1 MPAKSK
7 IGRIAKKGVII
18 LRKIKKLSLAILT
31 VILSL
36 IVADFLLGVAAFVS
50 PRVNEVLSVVPR
62 HVPDKRLKHR
72 PNPAYPDHDENGFR
86 NPKVPETAQ
95 VVALGDS
102 QTYGNGAK
110 AEQAWPKVLEKL
122 SGRTVYNMAF
132 GGYGPVQ
139 SLMLWDQ
146 AVALKPEIII
156 EGLYSG
162 NDLYDSYQMIHLSGN
177 MPELMPDEESV
188 METISQ
194 AEKSAPVGQRLSK
207 AGRSEKKISAF
218 KKFRKSIKPWFT
230 EHSNLYGLY
239 WRAKYELSH
248 IGEKDDED
256 RWQSAKASADKHP
269 EKTQAFSSKL
279 SRTVF
284 KSAYRLTAL
293 NLDDPTIREGQ
304 RIILEVI
311 RRMDQLASRDGIR
324 FIVLLIPTKELV
336 FSEQAKGITAS
347 SYQALVENERQFWK
361 EVKLYLDEHSI
372 EYMDSLQSLQAQ
384 LETNSQPY
392 RVTGDG
398 HPREHGYRAIAH
410 AIHSYLALDPQQEL
424 K

>member
-1 MPAKSK
+1 M
-7 IGRIAKKGVII
+7 
-18 LRKIKKLSLAILT
+18 RKIKKLSLAILT

-36 IVADFLLGVAAFVS
+36 VVADFLLGVAAFVS
-50 PRVNEVLSVVPR
+50 PRVNEVLTVVPR
-62 HVPDKRLKHR
+62 HLPDKRLKLR
-72 PNPAYPDHDENGFR
+72 PNPSYPDHDENGFR
-86 NPKVPETAQ
+86 NAQVPETAQ
-95 VVALGDS
+95 IVALGDS
-102 QTYGNGAK
+102 QTYGNGAW
-110 AEQAWPKVLEKL
+110 AEQAWPKVLGKL

-146 AVALKPEIII
+146 AVVLKPEIII

-162 NDLYDSYQMIHLSGN
+162 NDLYDSYQMVHVLGN
-177 MPELMPDEESV
+177 MPDLMSEEESV
-188 METISQ
+188 LGTIRQ
-194 AEKSAPVGQRLSK
+194 AEKSSPVRQRLSK

-230 EHSNLYGLY
+230 EHSNIYGLY

-248 IGEKDDED
+248 IREKHKDDED
-256 RWQSAKASADKHP
+256 RWQRAKVSADKHP
-269 EKTQAFSSKL
+269 EKTQAFSSKS

-336 FSEQAKGITAS
+336 FSEQAKGVTAS

-361 EVKLYLDEHSI
+361 EVKLYLDEQSI

-410 AIHSYLALDPQQEL
+410 AIHSYLALGHQQEL